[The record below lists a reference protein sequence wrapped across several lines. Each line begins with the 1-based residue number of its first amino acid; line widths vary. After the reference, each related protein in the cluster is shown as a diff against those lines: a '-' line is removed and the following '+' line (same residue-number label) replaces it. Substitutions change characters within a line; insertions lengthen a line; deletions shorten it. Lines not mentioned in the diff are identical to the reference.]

1 MGGIFDY
8 RDALEF
14 MVAGAAAVGIGTVN
28 FIDYNAGKKSLMAC
42 TDYLNSKNIDHIKK
56 IIGRAFK

>member
-28 FIDYNAGKKSLMAC
+28 FIDYNAGKKSLMA
-42 TDYLNSKNIDHIKK
+42 LL
-56 IIGRAFK
+56 II